1 MIHSLK
7 NFLDFFLNL
16 SSQNFSVSSFHSF
29 DANALHN
36 SSLFLLA
43 TFLIAILF
51 LMIVVMAVFI
61 RTESK
66 PNFRSDGNTT
76 NENNQDSIVPIFDSS
91 NRIIPHKINLNSS
104 MDFTNLESNGLKRL
118 DRINVSSNDED
129 SRYANHIPNK
139 TSIPITLIVENSFK
153 KTISIYDKHNEK
165 KLKESIPMKH
175 TVILEL
181 DIKLN
186 RTN

>member
-1 MIHSLK
+1 
-7 NFLDFFLNL
+7 
-16 SSQNFSVSSFHSF
+16 
-29 DANALHN
+29 
-36 SSLFLLA
+36 
-43 TFLIAILF
+43 
-51 LMIVVMAVFI
+51 MIVVMAVFI

-76 NENNQDSIVPIFDSS
+76 NENNQNSIVPIFDSS
-91 NRIIPHKINLNSS
+91 NCIIPQKINLNSS